1 MIYPTPEQ
9 LSGEGKYNRYTLVIA
24 SAKCARAITDEYV
37 EQRAEAE
44 KLIANKEP
52 LARIRVSI
60 VNHIK
65 ALIMAKEAGNAG
77 VLVERTGMNDYRAK
91 KLVMQ
96 SHNFSMK
103 DLISL
108 YLTAS
113 DSDSEFKHGLIDERY
128 SLEIILVH
136 RLLRPM

>member
-1 MIYPTPEQ
+1 
-9 LSGEGKYNRYTLVIA
+9 
-24 SAKCARAITDEYV
+24 
-37 EQRAEAE
+37 
-44 KLIANKEP
+44 
-52 LARIRVSI
+52 
-60 VNHIK
+60 
-65 ALIMAKEAGNAG
+65 MAKEAGNAG
-77 VLVERTGMNDYRAK
+77 VLVERTGMKDYRAK

-128 SLEIILVH
+128 SLEIILVKACAKSAS
-136 RLLRPM
+136 